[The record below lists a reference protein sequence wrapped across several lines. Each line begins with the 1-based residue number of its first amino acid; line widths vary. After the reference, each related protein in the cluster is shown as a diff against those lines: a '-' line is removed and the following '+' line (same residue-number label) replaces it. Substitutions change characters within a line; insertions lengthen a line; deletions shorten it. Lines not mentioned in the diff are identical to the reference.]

1 MHSELFTSTTAQTIR
16 LDELKPGEK
25 GTIRQIKGT
34 AGEEVHL
41 MELGLLPGT
50 TVELIKRAPM
60 GDPIEIRVRSYHLS
74 IRCAE
79 ARSVMVE
86 RI

>member
-1 MHSELFTSTTAQTIR
+1 MHSDLFTSTQAQTIR

-60 GDPIEIRVRSYHLS
+60 GDPIEIRVRRYHLS

-79 ARSVMVE
+79 AHSVMVE

>member
-1 MHSELFTSTTAQTIR
+1 MHSELFTGTTAQTIR

-25 GTIRQIKGT
+25 GTIKQIRGT

-41 MELGLLPGT
+41 MEMGLLPGT
-50 TVELIKRAPM
+50 SVELIKRAPM

>member
-1 MHSELFTSTTAQTIR
+1 MHDDLFTSTQTQTIR
-16 LDELKPGEK
+16 LDELKPGDK

-50 TVELIKRAPM
+50 TVEMIKRAPM

-79 ARSVMVE
+79 ARSVLVE
-86 RI
+86 KN

>member
-1 MHSELFTSTTAQTIR
+1 MYSELFASTQDQAIR
-16 LDELKPGEK
+16 LYELNPGEK
-25 GTIRQIKGT
+25 AIIRQIKGGS
-34 AGEEVHL
+34 GEEVHL

-50 TVELIKRAPM
+50 SVELIKRAPM
-60 GDPIEIRVRSYHLS
+60 GDPIQIRVRSYHLS

-86 RI
+86 KI

>member
-1 MHSELFTSTTAQTIR
+1 MYSEIQTSTAAQTIC

-50 TVELIKRAPM
+50 SVVLIKRAPM
-60 GDPIEIRVRSYHLS
+60 GDPIEIRVRNYHLS

-86 RI
+86 RG

>member
-1 MHSELFTSTTAQTIR
+1 MHSELFTGTTAQTIR

-25 GTIRQIKGT
+25 GTIKQIRGT

-41 MELGLLPGT
+41 MEMGLLPGT

-86 RI
+86 RN

>member
-1 MHSELFTSTTAQTIR
+1 MYSELFANTQDQAIC
-16 LDELKPGEK
+16 LDELNPGEK
-25 GTIRQIKGT
+25 AIIRQIKGA

-50 TVELIKRAPM
+50 AVELIKRAPM
-60 GDPIEIRVRSYHLS
+60 GDPIQIRVRSYHLS

-86 RI
+86 NI

>member
-1 MHSELFTSTTAQTIR
+1 MHDDLFTSTQTQTIC
-16 LDELKPGEK
+16 LDELKPGDK

-50 TVELIKRAPM
+50 TVEMIKRAPM

-79 ARSVMVE
+79 ARSVLVE
-86 RI
+86 KN

>member
-1 MHSELFTSTTAQTIR
+1 MHSELFTGTTAQTIR

-25 GTIRQIKGT
+25 GTIKQIRGT

-41 MELGLLPGT
+41 MEMGLLPGT
-50 TVELIKRAPM
+50 AVELIKRAPM

>member
-1 MHSELFTSTTAQTIR
+1 MHSELFTTTTAQTIR
-16 LDELKPGEK
+16 LDELKPWEK

-60 GDPIEIRVRSYHLS
+60 GDPIEIRVRNYHLS

-79 ARSVMVE
+79 ARAVLVE
-86 RI
+86 RC

>member
-1 MHSELFTSTTAQTIR
+1 MYSELFATTQDQAIR
-16 LDELKPGEK
+16 LDELNPGE
-25 GTIRQIKGT
+25 TAIIRQIKGGS
-34 AGEEVHL
+34 GEEVHL

-50 TVELIKRAPM
+50 SVELIKRAPM
-60 GDPIEIRVRSYHLS
+60 GDPIQIRVRSYHLS

-86 RI
+86 KI